1 MSKLKL
7 LIVTL
12 ISLSFLPLKAEAL
25 PTKVINDFSC
35 WKSINELLTLVKK
48 RRRFDET
55 LWKKASLCAGYQKA
69 FEYLKKDAGIDELK
83 FKTILKTSF
92 GFEQEPTK
100 SKIIKKFPY
109 EVKFFVYAYNNLDS
123 IQAFCSLLEKS
134 NLGSKALVS
143 AQKYLDEGDLPKNIK
158 IVYLFEGHS
167 LGASRYNNKIY
178 VDVIS
183 GYILGQKNLTSLL
196 AREIY
201 HLGERVKF
209 IDVNDQGFK
218 SVQRLLHLL
227 CSMGVSNLAGSVL
240 YSKPKK
246 QDDIMNAVHKKFAGM
261 KNNLNKYF
269 ALANQILSHS
279 LVEGKSKEEIQ
290 KEITEN
296 FIKTAS
302 YHVLGYKMA
311 QVIENSLGI
320 AKIKECRNDP
330 VRFVIT
336 YQEAAKKS
344 GKDFVFDDE
353 VIEVLEKFVV
363 K

>member
-25 PTKVINDFSC
+25 PAKVINDFSC

-55 LWKKASLCAGYQKA
+55 LWNKAASCAGYQKA

-100 SKIIKKFPY
+100 SKIIKSFPY

-123 IQAFCSLLEKS
+123 IQTFCDVLEKS
-134 NLGSKALVS
+134 NLDSKALVS
-143 AQKYLDEGDLPKNIK
+143 AQKYLDEDDLPKNIK

-201 HLGERVKF
+201 HLGEKVKF
-209 IDVNDQGFK
+209 IEKDDEGFK
-218 SVQRLLHLL
+218 SIQRLLHLL

-240 YSKPKK
+240 YSKPNKK
-246 QDDIMNAVHKKFAGM
+246 DDIMNAIHNKFNGM
-261 KNNLNKYF
+261 QRNLKQYF
-269 ALANQILSHS
+269 TQADQILSGA
-279 LVEGKSKEEIQ
+279 LVEGKSKAEVE
-290 KEITEN
+290 KEITDN
-296 FIKTAS
+296 FIKTAA

-311 QVIENSLGI
+311 QVIESNLGI
-320 AKIKECRNDP
+320 ARVKECRNDP
-330 VRFVIT
+330 VKFVIM

-344 GKDFVFDDE
+344 EKDFVFDDK
-353 VIEVLEKFVV
+353 VIEALEKYVV